1 MAVVHIL
8 IIPPYMVMV
17 EMAQVVV
24 VPVVSRMGPRA
35 AVEAELLVRAMLA
48 VRDQANTGLVVGVVL
63 VVWEVL
69 EIIQV
74 RQMVGLVLQMLFWEL
89 IIIGA
94 VAVVALVIREWAA
107 MEV

>member
-8 IIPPYMVMV
+8 VIAPQMVMV

-24 VPVVSRMGPRA
+24 VPVVTRMGA
-35 AVEAELLVRAMLA
+35 GVAVEAELLVRAMLA

-63 VVWEVL
+63 AVWEVL

-74 RQMVGLVLQMLFWEL
+74 RQMVGLVLQMLFWVL
-89 IIIGA
+89 IIIGVA
-94 VAVVALVIREWAA
+94 VAVVPDTLGRAA